1 MSPKAKSIKHIHF
14 ICILKFNFRFEVV
27 QSTRKV
33 EEFVRKVRGFQM
45 MYADSYM
52 TRQEFRDMFDH
63 SLYDQMREKLRCEG
77 RFPEVY
83 DKVNKAARS

>member
-1 MSPKAKSIKHIHF
+1 
-14 ICILKFNFRFEVV
+14 
-27 QSTRKV
+27 
-33 EEFVRKVRGFQM
+33 M

-77 RFPEVY
+77 RFGQWSGRVSTFGVIFGFSEHFLC
-83 DKVNKAARS
+83 DGLW